1 MRTLLAFIALALSV
15 MVALTFGAQN
25 NLVVPLNY
33 LFAKGDFQLSTLLV
47 AFFIAGFFLALLVC
61 AVPMMRMQMRLRRL
75 RKQLTNPPVV
85 GDSEKD
91 LSR

>member
-1 MRTLLAFIALALSV
+1 MRTLLAFIALALAV

-33 LFAKGDFQLSTLLV
+33 LFAKGDFQLSSLLV
-47 AFFIAGFFLALLVC
+47 AFFIAGFILASLLC
-61 AVPMMRMQMRLRRL
+61 SVPMMRMQLRLRRL
-75 RKQLTNPPVV
+75 RKQLANPPVV

>member
-1 MRTLLAFIALALSV
+1 MRTLLAFIALALAV
-15 MVALTFGAQN
+15 MVALPFGAQN

-33 LFAKGDFQLSTLLV
+33 LFAKGDFQLSSLLV
-47 AFFIAGFFLALLVC
+47 AFFIAGFILASLLC
-61 AVPMMRMQMRLRRL
+61 SVPMMRMQLRLRRL
-75 RKQLTNPPVV
+75 RKQLANPPVV

>member
-1 MRTLLAFIALALSV
+1 VRTLLAFIALALSV

-33 LFAKGDFQLSTLLV
+33 LFAKGDFRLSSLLV
-47 AFFIAGFFLALLVC
+47 AFFIAGFILASLLC
-61 AVPMMRMQMRLRRL
+61 AVPMMRMQVRLRKL
-75 RKQLTNPPVV
+75 RKQLVNLPVTS
-85 GDSEKD
+85 DSEKD

>member
-1 MRTLLAFIALALSV
+1 MRTLLAFIALALAV

-33 LFAKGDFQLSTLLV
+33 LFAKGDFQLSSLLV
-47 AFFIAGFFLALLVC
+47 AFFIAGFILASLLC
-61 AVPMMRMQMRLRRL
+61 SVPMMRMQLRLRRL
-75 RKQLTNPPVV
+75 RKQLANPPVV
-85 GDSEKD
+85 DDSEKD

>member
-1 MRTLLAFIALALSV
+1 MRTLLAFIALALAV

-33 LFAKGDFQLSTLLV
+33 LFAKGDFQLSSLLV
-47 AFFIAGFFLALLVC
+47 AFFIGGFILASLLC
-61 AVPMMRMQMRLRRL
+61 SVPMVRMQLQLRRL
-75 RKQLTNPPVV
+75 RKQLVNPAS
-85 GDSEKD
+85 DSESAKD